1 MKEPIKVNGGIDVN
15 ASNDQMI
22 FVDKFDGKLSED
34 WTWLRENA
42 GHWRI
47 RNGGLEILVEPGVA
61 GTVRN
66 ALLRPAPDRRA
77 GKYAIEVTVTNHT
90 QPTQQFEQAGITWY
104 SNGKP
109 VIKAVKELIDGALY
123 VFPGKKPMSKK
134 SVRIRLLVTVD
145 SWEVQYCPEGETD
158 FHNAAKGELPPP
170 DNDQVSIQCYNGP
183 SNEEHWI
190 RFDNFCIKL
199 SSG

>member
-1 MKEPIKVNGGIDVN
+1 
-15 ASNDQMI
+15 
-22 FVDKFDGKLSED
+22 
-34 WTWLRENA
+34 
-42 GHWRI
+42 
-47 RNGGLEILVEPGVA
+47 LEILVEPGVA

-66 ALLRPAPDRRA
+66 ALLRPAPDRLN

-134 SVRIRLLVTVD
+134 SVRIRLLVAVD

-158 FHNAAKGELPPP
+158 FHNAANGELPPP

-183 SNEEHWI
+183 PNEEHWI
-190 RFDNFCIKL
+190 RFEHFCIKRL
-199 SSG
+199 PG